1 MGRIV
6 VVGAGVAGLGAA
18 MFLARDGHQV
28 IVLERDP
35 ASPPDDPSQA
45 WERWQRPGVNQ
56 FQLGHAFLAGFR
68 SVVEAELPEVAK
80 ALQAAGGLRQN
91 FIRDVMPE
99 TMTGGWRDGDE
110 RYEWLTGRSGGGSRA
125 RRGRRV
131 GPGRGGPPGHG
142 RRGPG
147 QR

>member
-6 VVGAGVAGLGAA
+6 LVGAGVAGLGAA

-56 FQLGHAFLAGFR
+56 FHWRMPFWPDSGALSTRNCPRWPRRCRPRAGC
-68 SVVEAELPEVAK
+68 
-80 ALQAAGGLRQN
+80 G
-91 FIRDVMPE
+91 
-99 TMTGGWRDGDE
+99 
-110 RYEWLTGRSGGGSRA
+110 
-125 RRGRRV
+125 
-131 GPGRGGPPGHG
+131 
-142 RRGPG
+142 
-147 QR
+147 